1 MLPNISGFVEK
12 CSIQLVIRILFFFP
26 AAKTALNAFLF
37 SKEASQR
44 EKDLIKSLKVN

>member
-1 MLPNISGFVEK
+1 MQHVISHTN
-12 CSIQLVIRILFFFP
+12 SFFA

-37 SKEASQR
+37 SKDASQR